1 MGRLGDGQGAGEHEY
16 AGLAD
21 LVGGEGRHRP
31 QGIGIHI
38 DQAHD
43 PPEALAAHDRQHRL
57 AGVVGDVEGLL
68 DGGVPFDGAGVFQAL
83 PDDAAGVV
91 HQDVEPAQPLGRGAE
106 GGGGGI
112 GIGQVG
118 RHRQGPAAHRLHFG
132 HHGLGFAG
140 ALVVVDHQ
148 VGAGLGQSQGDAAA
162 GAAGAAGDQGDPAMQ
177 GKGAH
182 QSSTVSALRRASIMS
197 GWWVR
202 MMSAP
207 AKSTLEA
214 NRMRASRSGLR
225 AA

>member
-1 MGRLGDGQGAGEHEY
+1 MGRLGDGQGAGEHQH

-21 LVGGEGRHRP
+21 LVGGEGRHGP
-31 QGIGIHI
+31 QGIGVHI

-43 PPEALAAHDRQHRL
+43 PPEALTAHDRQHRL

-68 DGGVPFDGAGVFQAL
+68 HGGVPFGSAGVFQAL

-91 HQDVEPAQPLGRGAE
+91 HQDVEPAQLLGRGAE
-106 GGGGGI
+106 GGGCGL

-118 RHRQGPAAHRLHFG
+118 CHRQSPAAHRLHFG
-132 HHGLGFAG
+132 HHGLGFGG
-140 ALVVVDHQ
+140 ARVVVNHQ
-148 VGAGLGQSQGDAAA
+148 VGAGAGQGQGDAAA
-162 GAAGAAGDQGDPAMQ
+162 RAAGAAGDQGDPAME

-182 QSSTVSALRRASIMS
+182 QSSTVSALSRASIMS